1 MLKLEETVELLANQM
16 LDRYLSGDN
25 GFLYPEGVNLAATI
39 YGVDVEEFYQKIRAR
54 YLELRAKTENNG

>member
-25 GFLYPEGVNLAATI
+25 GFLYPEGVSLAATI

-54 YLELRAKTENNG
+54 YLELRVKTENNG